1 MKRLDRLTAILIQ
14 LQSKKIVKAQM
25 LADKFEV
32 SLRTIYRDMLSL
44 QEAGVPIGSQEGV
57 GYFLVEGYHLPP
69 VMFSEEE
76 ANSLLIGAKFIS
88 NLTDKVVAEAF
99 QNALDKIKAVLP
111 SERKEVLNVLDERL
125 LVSKRLGVESENP
138 VISEIQKAI
147 GKNLCCEIKY
157 YSNYNGQVSE
167 REIEPLGIVF
177 YADAWHL
184 MAWCRMRK
192 AYRDFRTDR
201 IGKIRITGNGY
212 DRNAHPGLQEH
223 MQQLTDQYQLTE
235 IKVRFKKEILRF
247 TSNDKYNHGYVD
259 EKDLGDQVEMKF
271 LSPSMDYTARWLLM
285 FDNAVEILSPHA
297 LLEHIS
303 DLVGVLQKKYL
314 K

>member
-125 LVSKRLGVESENP
+125 LVSKRLGNESQNP

-147 GKNLCCEIKY
+147 GKNLCCQIKY

-201 IGKIRITGNGY
+201 IGKIRITENGF
-212 DRNAHPGLQEH
+212 DRNAHPGLKEH

-235 IKVRFKKEILRF
+235 IRVRFKKEILRF

-259 EKDLGDQVEMKF
+259 ETDLGDQVEMKF

-285 FDNAVEILSPHA
+285 FDNAVEVLGPQA

-303 DLVGVLQKKYL
+303 ELVDLLQKKYL

>member
-1 MKRLDRLTAILIQ
+1 MKRLDRLSAILIQ
-14 LQSKKIVKAQM
+14 LQSKKIVKAQN
-25 LADKFEV
+25 LADKYEV

-69 VMFSEEE
+69 IMFNEEE

-111 SERKEVLNVLDERL
+111 SDRKEVLNLLDDRL
-125 LVSKRLGVESENP
+125 LVSKRLGMESENP

-147 GKNLCCEIKY
+147 GKNLCCQIKY

-184 MAWCRMRK
+184 MAWCRVRK

-201 IGKIRITGNGY
+201 IGKIRITENFY
-212 DRNAHPGLQEH
+212 NRNEHPGLKEH
-223 MQQLTDQYQLTE
+223 MQKLTDQYQLTE
-235 IKVRFKKEILRF
+235 IRVLFKKEILRF

-259 EKDLGDQVEMKF
+259 QKDLGDKVEMKF

-285 FDNAVEILSPHA
+285 FDNAVKVISPQA

-303 DLVGVLQKKYL
+303 GLVKILQKKYL